1 MTACHYFKIPRR
13 FSMND
18 PRSFVLGWAA
28 FGVAGTVGAYLGWR
42 ENNANQMQRR
52 VEDIEVTKK
61 RDLMLK
67 KFNDRA
73 HKEGSYKALQH
84 LQEQHLQEEHSKQ
97 SAHPKV
103 HGAVPDSL
111 KISKDKDLD

>member
-1 MTACHYFKIPRR
+1 
-13 FSMND
+13 MND

-42 ENNANQMQRR
+42 ENNANQM
-52 VEDIEVTKK
+52 
-61 RDLMLK
+61 K

-84 LQEQHLQEEHSKQ
+84 LQEQHLREENSKQ

-103 HGAVPDSL
+103 HGTVPDSL

>member
-1 MTACHYFKIPRR
+1 
-13 FSMND
+13 MND

-67 KFNDRA
+67 KFNDRS

-84 LQEQHLQEEHSKQ
+84 LQEQHLKEEQSKQ
-97 SAHPKV
+97 SAHPEV